1 MPFSCFSMSK
11 SYSVFRAN
19 DTSSPLPHWSQS
31 NFFRGINHPSISQS
45 IYSILLISALS
56 HFPPETVSSLRTGFI
71 IFATSAVS
79 SGPDACLDLQ
89 EMPASWIEALW
100 TGRAWAKVQD
110 KEEDAMSA
118 KLTSV
123 EFTFS
128 QSNGALPNLKKLHK
142 AGHSNSSEA
151 RNLTNGTRF
160 HIRNFQ

>member
-1 MPFSCFSMSK
+1 
-11 SYSVFRAN
+11 
-19 DTSSPLPHWSQS
+19 
-31 NFFRGINHPSISQS
+31 
-45 IYSILLISALS
+45 
-56 HFPPETVSSLRTGFI
+56 
-71 IFATSAVS
+71 
-79 SGPDACLDLQ
+79 
-89 EMPASWIEALW
+89 
-100 TGRAWAKVQD
+100 
-110 KEEDAMSA
+110 MSA